1 MQLFATRF
9 EYGARFH
16 VFVTS
21 LKNGS
26 SVRVAERNSF
36 GKDPGALEKEVAEN
50 LRGGTW
56 QAASVSGRPLD
67 PKRDFGEHSM
77 SEALANTYLADAT
90 LSSDPKAADAAYKA
104 GIEAG
109 GDAMARGYEGL
120 AELARRDKENP
131 DRYVQDAI
139 RAGSNS
145 APVYLAAAKDKPEA
159 EALPLLKRAAELNPL
174 WAEPVYQRAQL
185 AIDPAEKE
193 ALLKKAAQL
202 EPRQTRYWIELAQLQ
217 TTDGHALA
225 AQGSW
230 LRAEDSAPTEAERE
244 RVHGLRTGSEQDRL
258 DAAEADRRRERESVH
273 LDDQRAQD
281 AEMARI
287 RAAEEKANR
296 AVDAESGGEKPKDVV
311 PWEDTV
317 PKKTVTGLLTRVECL
332 KNVDRLWLTE
342 KNGRALQLR
351 MDNHESAGLTCGPQQ
366 PSPRVTVT
374 YAAQSDDRL
383 QTSGR
388 VVSIKVQ

>member
-1 MQLFATRF
+1 MPLSSTPRRNACLRIGFVFAFLLIGFVSQIRALPGFKGDHWDEFNIGPFYIYSKGGEGPARDDLTQLEQLRWVLGGLLDSKDLPSLWPIRIFLTKDQRTTPESQFVWKNGSYLLILKPDDHVPLDQVAGLLLDANTPRIPGDAESGLRQLFSTLEAHGSRVTWGGPVPHPDLAWARMQLFATRF

-174 WAEPVYQRAQL
+174 WAEPVYQRAQ
-185 AIDPAEKE
+185 
-193 ALLKKAAQL
+193 
-202 EPRQTRYWIELAQLQ
+202 
-217 TTDGHALA
+217 
-225 AQGSW
+225 
-230 LRAEDSAPTEAERE
+230 
-244 RVHGLRTGSEQDRL
+244 
-258 DAAEADRRRERESVH
+258 
-273 LDDQRAQD
+273 
-281 AEMARI
+281 
-287 RAAEEKANR
+287 
-296 AVDAESGGEKPKDVV
+296 
-311 PWEDTV
+311 
-317 PKKTVTGLLTRVECL
+317 
-332 KNVDRLWLTE
+332 
-342 KNGRALQLR
+342 
-351 MDNHESAGLTCGPQQ
+351 
-366 PSPRVTVT
+366 
-374 YAAQSDDRL
+374 
-383 QTSGR
+383 
-388 VVSIKVQ
+388 